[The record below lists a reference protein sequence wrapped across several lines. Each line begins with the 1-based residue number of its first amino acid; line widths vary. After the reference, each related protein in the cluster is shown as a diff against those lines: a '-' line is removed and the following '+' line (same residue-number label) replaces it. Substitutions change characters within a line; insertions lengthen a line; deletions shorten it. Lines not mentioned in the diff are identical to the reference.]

1 MGVWGVGEQEL
12 EAEPRCSC
20 ERCPLA
26 ASGEQKQDRSP
37 PRGPCWAFQS
47 AVSTASSKPTLE
59 QTPTSPVLLMRRLS
73 LSEAVQ
79 PAKCYHTGT
88 ARTLSS
94 SGLPAQRPHS
104 LPPGVLASAHVLPP
118 SPPRLVL
125 RCKWGLGDS
134 RTDPGATKLP
144 EFNSTFTFYL
154 NNRLLR

>member
-37 PRGPCWAFQS
+37 PRGPCRAFQS

-94 SGLPAQRPHS
+94 PETTLLAPWRAGLCTCSSPLPTPTSAQVQVGVRRLEDRPGCHQAAR
-104 LPPGVLASAHVLPP
+104 V
-118 SPPRLVL
+118 
-125 RCKWGLGDS
+125 
-134 RTDPGATKLP
+134 
-144 EFNSTFTFYL
+144 
-154 NNRLLR
+154 